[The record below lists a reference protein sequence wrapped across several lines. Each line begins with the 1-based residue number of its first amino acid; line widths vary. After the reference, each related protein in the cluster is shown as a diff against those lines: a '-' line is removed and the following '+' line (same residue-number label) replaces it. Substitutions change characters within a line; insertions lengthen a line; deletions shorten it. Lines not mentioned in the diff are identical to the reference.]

1 LIDLIEDENGDQ
13 ILPLPD
19 DICKQLNIGV
29 GTELDFIPQPDGS
42 IIMKR
47 KNELKVFAVE
57 TVSTFRHVYFV
68 KAESAEHAM
77 DEVVCNDGDVRN
89 ESQGYL
95 NYFQSHLGEHI
106 VRASEVDNAGMVE
119 LVRETEQPEMTLEK
133 WETGNWL
140 KNCVNV
146 IDYTK

>member
-1 LIDLIEDENGDQ
+1 MLIDLIEDENGDQ

-19 DICKQLNIGV
+19 DICKQLNIGP
-29 GTELDFIPQPDGS
+29 GTELEFTPQPDGS

-57 TVSTFRHVYFV
+57 TVSSFRHVYFV

-77 DEVVCNDGDVRN
+77 DEVVCNDGN
-89 ESQGYL
+89 L

-106 VRASEVDNAGMVE
+106 VRASAVDNAGMVE
-119 LVRETEQPEMTLEK
+119 LVRETEQPDMTLEE
-133 WETGNWL
+133 WETGTWV

-146 IDYTK
+146 VDYTK